1 MKKVFL
7 TVSVAAA
14 TLAGCNKENI
24 TGPQRDA
31 VPDNEIKLSVSSVSV
46 DVKSAYDA
54 TEPSEENPLLAR
66 VFASTSNDFS
76 TGEYGSAD
84 AGYMNFTSSALTGFC
99 NSSGTASPKY
109 FDADNSVY
117 LAGYYPSEGWTI
129 TPASNSAGFTFT
141 GEEDVMATG
150 KIGIDKT
157 SEDADKAITFKHL
170 LTQLEL
176 TVKAG
181 GTAAVTEWNGIYDI
195 TLSKAGGADPDNT
208 VTVTYSGNDVRTA
221 FSGAVQN
228 TGMKF
233 ICNQEYTESSRYT
246 LTTEET
252 SIGYMLCEPVDAGLS
267 DNDYT
272 LSINTGRGP
281 QTIPVELEKA
291 GDAGAFDQN
300 TAGYKFTVSLTFNVN
315 EIQAK
320 ATIEPWKDGGKT
332 EIVVE
337 G

>member
-7 TVSVAAA
+7 TLSVAAA

-24 TGPQRDA
+24 TEPRRDA

-109 FDADNSVY
+109 F
-117 LAGYYPSEGWTI
+117 
-129 TPASNSAGFTFT
+129 
-141 GEEDVMATG
+141 
-150 KIGIDKT
+150 
-157 SEDADKAITFKHL
+157 DADKAITFKHL